1 MINIDTPMPIQWS
14 SRWAI
19 NKQLVHRSC
28 DFFARIA
35 HINIPYLPPP
45 RQGSSGGHSMDLR
58 KMGFIFFLKTYCS
71 HILYQQKNMFSNFCS
86 SFVSKQWIGYALE
99 QWYLLLVNM
108 SKVFHRVFGVC
119 VITALRL
126 AFSCGCDFYNSPDEK
141 NLQTLPQKW
150 PSPVSLK
157 ASCRQDISFAKVG
170 IMQIKVV
177 LFQGQNGAASYS
189 HTGSLVLTRKTMR

>member
-35 HINIPYLPPP
+35 YINIPYLPPP

-86 SFVSKQWIGYALE
+86 SFVSKQWIGFE
-99 QWYLLLVNM
+99 KDEIYLFFSETLLFTHTIPAEKYVLGFQTFVVHLCPSSGLDICCQAM
-108 SKVFHRVFGVC
+108 VF
-119 VITALRL
+119 
-126 AFSCGCDFYNSPDEK
+126 
-141 NLQTLPQKW
+141 
-150 PSPVSLK
+150 
-157 ASCRQDISFAKVG
+157 ASCKYVKSIS
-170 IMQIKVV
+170 
-177 LFQGQNGAASYS
+177 
-189 HTGSLVLTRKTMR
+189 